1 VSINLKDVRDQ
12 VIVIT
17 GASSG
22 IGLTTA
28 RIAARRG
35 ARVVVAARSRDA
47 LQRLEEEIRSAGG
60 KAAAVEADV
69 TRLEDVRRIASAA
82 VRRFGGFDTWVNNA
96 GCGIYG
102 QITRVPV
109 EDERRL
115 FELNY
120 WGVVYGCRVAVD
132 HLRKRGGAIIN
143 IGSVASDR
151 AVPLQAA
158 YSASKHAVKAFTD
171 ALRLE
176 LEKDGLPVSVTLI
189 KPAAIDTPFFRHA
202 LSYLDAQPTEPP
214 PLYMPEIVANAILHA
229 AAHPVRDVLVGD
241 TAPLQSFM
249 GRVVPR
255 LGDRYSKAVMFEGQK
270 SRRRRESGENRGLDR
285 PSGDL
290 REHGEYDTLIIKRS
304 AYTSARL
311 HPFRSGALAVGAGA
325 ALAAA
330 AIAMRKQGRAKH
342 FPIEE

>member
-1 VSINLKDVRDQ
+1 VSPKLKDIRDQ

-28 RIAARRG
+28 RMAARRG

-47 LQRLEEEIRSAGG
+47 LGRLEEEINAAGG
-60 KAAAVEADV
+60 KAVAVEADV
-69 TRLEDVRRIASAA
+69 TRPEDVRRIASAA
-82 VRRFGGFDTWVNNA
+82 ARRFGGFDTWINNA
-96 GCGIYG
+96 GGGIYG
-102 QITRVPV
+102 RITRVPV
-109 EDERRL
+109 ADERRL

-120 WGVVYGCRVAVD
+120 WGVVYGSRVAVD

-143 IGSVASDR
+143 MGSVASDR
-151 AVPLQAA
+151 AIPLQAA

-176 LEKDGLPVSVTLI
+176 LEKDGLPISVTLI

-214 PLYMPEIVANAILHA
+214 PFYAPEIVAKAILHA
-229 AAHPVRDVLVGD
+229 AGHPVRDVLVGD
-241 TAPLQSFM
+241 TAPLQSFI
-249 GRVVPR
+249 GRVAPR
-255 LGDRYSKAVMFEGQK
+255 LGDRYTKATMFDGQR
-270 SRRRRESGENRGLDR
+270 SGRRRESGENRGLER

-290 REHGEYDTLIIKRS
+290 REHGEYDTPVMKRS
-304 AYTSARL
+304 PYTAARL
-311 HPFRSGALAVGAGA
+311 HPFRSGAVAAGAGA
-325 ALAAA
+325 ALAAVA
-330 AIAMRKQGRAKH
+330 LALRKQERGTRRAA
-342 FPIEE
+342 